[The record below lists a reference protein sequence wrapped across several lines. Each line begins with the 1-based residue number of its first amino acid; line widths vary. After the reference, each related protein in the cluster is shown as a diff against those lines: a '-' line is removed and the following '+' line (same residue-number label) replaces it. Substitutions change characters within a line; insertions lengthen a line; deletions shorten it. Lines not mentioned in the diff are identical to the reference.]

1 MRSFHH
7 RDYFFHPCRMCGAA
21 ANLTRNTPAADGYEH
36 RTYECRRCGHVDLF
50 GVGPDDSRPWKVIG
64 SADAQPM

>member
-7 RDYFFHPCRMCGAA
+7 RDYFFHPCR
-21 ANLTRNTPAADGYEH
+21 H

-50 GVGPDDSRPWKVIG
+50 GVGPDDSGPWKVIG
-64 SADAQPM
+64 STDAQPM